1 MNNRFSFLPH
11 GTASCNLNVFY
22 LSGRLQVHLLG
33 CVGLLEV
40 VPGRG
45 RGTAV
50 VLPSH
55 QSLPDARS
63 SFKLSGLYSR
73 SSSSMSLK
81 IPSKNDELSSKRL
94 LNDYTVACKSVGTPL
109 RFHIREDHSNNTC
122 CPTVALLSRVALHS
136 CIVIK

>member
-1 MNNRFSFLPH
+1 M
-11 GTASCNLNVFY
+11 
-22 LSGRLQVHLLG
+22 HLLG

-55 QSLPDARS
+55 HTLPDARS

-94 LNDYTVACKSVGTPL
+94 LNDALWHAKVIICSD
-109 RFHIREDHSNNTC
+109 FIREDHSNKIC
-122 CPTVALLSRVALHS
+122 CPAEM
-136 CIVIK
+136 